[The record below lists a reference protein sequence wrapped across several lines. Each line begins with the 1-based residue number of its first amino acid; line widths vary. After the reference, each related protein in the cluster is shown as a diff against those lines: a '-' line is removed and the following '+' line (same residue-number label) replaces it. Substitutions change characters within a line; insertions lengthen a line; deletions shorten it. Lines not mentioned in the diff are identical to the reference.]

1 MPPDTPP
8 RYFLQPRILG
18 EPAASHPSGR
28 RRVSDTSRKP
38 TPRRPYPHPKGA
50 GGPHLQPTATNDPC
64 PGDVETRSIASWG
77 YRRIHGELVGLGHP
91 IAGSTSG
98 RSYGRPAST
107 RPRCGRDRPGAK
119 SLATP
124 AHTILA
130 VDFAYVDTVLLRRLY
145 LLVVTE
151 HGRRRV
157 HLAGVTAHPTAAWA
171 TQQVRNPF
179 MDLGDH
185 ADQFRFLIRDR
196 ASTFTAAFDAVFA
209 GADTHTIRIPE
220 AYS

>member
-1 MPPDTPP
+1 MLKPSRSPPGATDASTANWSASAIRSLAP
-8 RYFLQPRILG
+8 R
-18 EPAASHPSGR
+18 
-28 RRVSDTSRKP
+28 
-38 TPRRPYPHPKGA
+38 
-50 GGPHLQPTATNDPC
+50 
-64 PGDVETRSIASWG
+64 
-77 YRRIHGELVGLGHP
+77 
-91 IAGSTSG
+91 SG

-119 SLATP
+119 SLATQ

-171 TQQVRNPF
+171 TQQARNPF

-185 ADQFRFLIRDR
+185 ADQFLFLIRDR
-196 ASTFTAAFDAVFA
+196 LA
-209 GADTHTIRIPE
+209 RR
-220 AYS
+220 